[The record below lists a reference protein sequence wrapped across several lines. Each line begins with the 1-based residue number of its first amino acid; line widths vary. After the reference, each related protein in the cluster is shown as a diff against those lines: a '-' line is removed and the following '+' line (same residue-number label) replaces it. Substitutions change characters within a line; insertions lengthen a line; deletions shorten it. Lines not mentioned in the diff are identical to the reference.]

1 MGLRGL
7 MYSSRYYRKFQ
18 GAFFFMTKRDTCI
31 FYRSM
36 YEGIKD
42 LPKETQAE
50 IYDAIFSYSLDF
62 EQKELT
68 GIAKTIWTFIE
79 PVLTKGNTNYINGSK
94 PKTKRN
100 ESEIEAKPKRI
111 KSQTEAYKYKDKDK
125 DKDKEKNKDN
135 ANFKKWGK
143 AELVEAM
150 RPYADKYP
158 KTLLNDFFNYWSEP
172 LANGKIRVTA
182 QDAWDTGRRLATWQK
197 RDLNTSKPLET
208 KTFTRASQGVKME

>member
-1 MGLRGL
+1 
-7 MYSSRYYRKFQ
+7 
-18 GAFFFMTKRDTCI
+18 
-31 FYRSM
+31 M

-94 PKTKRN
+94 PKSKRI

-111 KSQTEAYKYKDKDK
+111 KSETEAYKYKDKDK
-125 DKDKEKNKDN
+125 DKYKHKDN
-135 ANFKKWGK
+135 NNFKKWGK
-143 AELVEAM
+143 EDLIKAM
-150 RPYADKYP
+150 TPYAERYP
-158 KTLLNDFFNYWSEP
+158 KNMLNEFFNYWAEP
-172 LANGKIRVTA
+172 LANGKLRLTA
-182 QDAWDTGRRLATWQK
+182 QDAWDTARRLVTWSK
-197 RDLNTSKPLET
+197 RDKDNKPQNAVV
-208 KTFTRASQGVKME
+208 TRASMGVKMQ

>member
-1 MGLRGL
+1 LKPFGGCEAKDNTRAVLTAAIKG
-7 MYSSRYYRKFQ
+7 Y
-18 GAFFFMTKRDTCI
+18 FFMTKRDTCI

-94 PKTKRN
+94 PKSKRM
-100 ESEIEAKPKRI
+100 ESEIEAKSKRI
-111 KSQTEAYKYKDKDK
+111 KSETEAYKYKDKDK
-125 DKDKEKNKDN
+125 YKHKDN
-135 ANFKKWGK
+135 NNFKKWGK
-143 AELVEAM
+143 EDLIKAM
-150 RPYADKYP
+150 TPYAERYP
-158 KTLLNDFFNYWSEP
+158 KNMLNEFFNYWAEP
-172 LANGKIRVTA
+172 LANGKLRLTA
-182 QDAWDTGRRLATWQK
+182 QDAWDTARRLVTWSK
-197 RDLNTSKPLET
+197 RDKDNKPQNSVV
-208 KTFTRASQGVKME
+208 TRASMGVKMQ